1 MPNLP
6 LLVLRE
12 SCEDIGLGRYCKMH
26 NLKYETVKTIASNF
40 GYTEINEDELI
51 KLLEDEE
58 IVT

>member
-1 MPNLP
+1 MTNLP
-6 LLVLRE
+6 LSVLGERLVLYSMNKRIVE
-12 SCEDIGLGRYCKMH
+12 IS
-26 NLKYETVKTIASNF
+26 VKTIAYNF